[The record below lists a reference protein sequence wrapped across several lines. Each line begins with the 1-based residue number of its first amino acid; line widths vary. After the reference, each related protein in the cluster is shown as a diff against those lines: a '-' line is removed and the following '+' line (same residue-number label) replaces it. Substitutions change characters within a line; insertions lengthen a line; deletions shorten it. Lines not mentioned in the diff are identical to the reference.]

1 MKKGLID
8 KLKRD
13 ILLWQGYKPQSNH
26 TEEKIGLGGLES
38 AFPNG
43 VFPKGAIHEF
53 ICFQPESSAASNGF
67 VAALLSVLMKQNEVC
82 LWVSTSRKLFPIALR
97 MFDVKPEQIIFIDV
111 KTEKEA
117 LWVTE
122 EALKCEGLTAVVAE
136 INNLNLIESRR
147 LQLAVEESGVT
158 GFIIRKSVHK
168 AITTGAAARWKVI
181 PLPSETEAGMPGIG
195 FPRWS
200 IELIKVRNGNPG
212 NWAFDWMGDKLVEV
226 LSHKQ
231 EKETSWFDLNVKLF
245 G

>member
-1 MKKGLID
+1 MEMKKGLID

-53 ICFQPESSAASNGF
+53 ICLQAEHSAASIGF
-67 VAALLSVLMKQNEVC
+67 VAALISVLMKKDAVC
-82 LWVSTSRKLFPIALR
+82 LWISTDRKLYPVSLR
-97 MFDVKPEQIIFIDV
+97 MFDVNPEQFIFIDV
-111 KTEKEA
+111 KTEKEL

-147 LQLAVEESGVT
+147 LQLAVEKSGVT
-158 GFIIRKSVHK
+158 GFIFRKSERK
-168 AITTGAAARWKVI
+168 AITSGVAARWRI
-181 PLPSETEAGMPGIG
+181 TPISSETEMPGIG
-195 FPRWS
+195 SPRWNV
-200 IELIKVRNGNPG
+200 ELIKVRNGSPG
-212 NWAFDWMGDKLVEV
+212 NWTYEWMGDKLIEV
-226 LSHKQ
+226 AINK
-231 EKETSWFDLNVKLF
+231 EVETSWFDFDKKLF